1 MKSARTEES
10 AMKSCV
16 KAAMILLLLV
26 AAAPA
31 RTSSQDAFN
40 VKELLQKDISKY
52 ARGDMLLSLAEITVA
67 PCVTGNPAGSPRF
80 ECNRLLTT
88 ATPLTS

>member
-1 MKSARTEES
+1 
-10 AMKSCV
+10 MKSCV

-26 AAAPA
+26 AAAPS

-67 PCVTGNPAGSPRF
+67 RGI
-80 ECNRLLTT
+80 
-88 ATPLTS
+88 PLAVPVLSVIAC